1 MAWTPQH
8 RLVLLRR
15 PRRYKDRSALAR
27 QLRAERLRAAQTKL
41 RPVRCRE
48 LSVVL
53 RAARPRAKREP
64 FLMARFQH
72 WRSFSKVL
80 LPEEL
85 TDEHLVSP
93 RTQPSKSWA
102 VNRQKDTQHLGPECP
117 LTCKNWS
124 W

>member
-1 MAWTPQH
+1 MLH
-8 RLVLLRR
+8 RR
-15 PRRYKDRSALAR
+15 PRKYKDRLALVR
-27 QLRAERLRAAQTKL
+27 PLRAERLRAAQTKL
-41 RPVRCRE
+41 RPVRRRV
-48 LSVVL
+48 LSVLL
-53 RAARPRAKREP
+53 RAARLRVKKGSFPTALHQR
-64 FLMARFQH
+64 
-72 WRSFSKVL
+72 WRSFNKVL

-93 RTQPSKSWA
+93 RTQPLKSWA

>member
-1 MAWTPQH
+1 M
-8 RLVLLRR
+8 LLRR
-15 PRRYKDRSALAR
+15 PRRFKGLSALAR
-27 QLRAERLRAAQTKL
+27 QLRAERLRAARTML

-48 LSVVL
+48 LPVEL
-53 RAARPRAKREP
+53 RAARLRATKESY
-64 FLMARFQH
+64 LTAQLQH
-72 WRSFSKVL
+72 WRSFNKVL

-124 W
+124 L